1 MRVSLLSLTVIAS
14 SLLIVCAAIVLGV
27 WLRRRQRD
35 VRLREHGKPMLVMP
49 QAPSDVMPR
58 ASFVHDAPVVRRSPI
73 TALAVAERV
82 TPEELVIE
90 PQFVREG
97 ELVTVTT
104 TDAPSD
110 GELVHGHALRYH
122 RPVDRT
128 LQFLPGYL
136 QVVEGIDAGQEI
148 HFVRT
153 AGPDGTSV
161 TFGRS
166 EGQAYRHVQLLEPT
180 VSRVHARLSLDP
192 DGWFLTNLSKTNPVL
207 VNGRA
212 VAGTTASALRDGD
225 SIEMGALVFRFHAR

>member
-14 SLLIVCAAIVLGV
+14 SLLLACAAIVLGV

-35 VRLREHGKPMLVMP
+35 VQLREHGKPLL
-49 QAPSDVMPR
+49 VMPR
-58 ASFVHDAPVVRRSPI
+58 APTDVVPRAPLVHDAPIRRSPI
-73 TALAVAERV
+73 TALAVAERL
-82 TPEELVIE
+82 TPQELVIE
-90 PQFVREG
+90 PEYVPEA
-97 ELVTVTT
+97 EVATVTA
-104 TDAPSD
+104 TDASLD

-153 AGPDGTSV
+153 PGPDGTSV

-166 EGQAYRHVQLLEPT
+166 EGQPYRHVQLLEPT

-212 VAGTTASALRDGD
+212 VDGTLASVLHDGD
-225 SIEMGALVFRFHAR
+225 SIEMGALVFRFRAR